1 MKQGEWWHQFTL
13 PRSQV
18 FDLRQCYRQMQQQAA
33 TAQAAAAAQA
43 AAVAGRW
50 RNLTI
55 MQLFPWDST
64 FYIGTSSFCS
74 WALFWIFLFSR
85 VSGGEAGGG
94 LTPAMTLNSGAG
106 IGVDDLRRL
115 CILRWCLCSL
125 QNRILYFSYALQA
138 VFREGLGSRLQQK
151 IYQRN
156 SLLDWSAL
164 AQSPADSWWGNS
176 HWSRDSCNSCSPGA
190 ALHAC
195 WRPKT
200 APLRPVMRVVWAR
213 LSASGLLN

>member
-1 MKQGEWWHQFTL
+1 MKQGEWWHQFTP

-74 WALFWIFLFSR
+74 KASFWILLFSR

-115 CILRWCLCSL
+115 CILRWCFCSL
-125 QNRILYFSYALQA
+125 QNLIFYFSCAGCLSWRVGVQTTTGNLSKKLPA
-138 VFREGLGSRLQQK
+138 GLKCTCTGPCRFS
-151 IYQRN
+151 
-156 SLLDWSAL
+156 
-164 AQSPADSWWGNS
+164 
-176 HWSRDSCNSCSPGA
+176 
-190 ALHAC
+190 
-195 WRPKT
+195 
-200 APLRPVMRVVWAR
+200 MR
-213 LSASGLLN
+213 